1 VDEKLTERAK
11 LIYERDNNSPLFLRI
26 SDSYLQ
32 SNNPESAIS
41 ILENGLKNFPDHP
54 LAFIL
59 MGKANVMM
67 NELEMAE
74 YFFKKSS
81 ELLNT
86 NRTYTH
92 YKKEFNLP
100 DKQHSPFD
108 TSRGSVFIKSSKDDM
123 IKIDDVIQDKSQPV
137 EDRLAQIANELMNKR
152 LEQTDKFP
160 LRETDQKQYSPDK
173 SKLATETL
181 ANIYLSQGQKNEAIK
196 IYELLANR
204 NPGKKEYYLEKIR
217 DISSQ

>member
-160 LRETDQKQYSPDK
+160 LREGDQKQYSPDK

-204 NPGKKEYYLEKIR
+204 NPGKKEYFLEKIR
-217 DISSQ
+217 NIRSQ

>member
-1 VDEKLTERAK
+1 VDEKLTARAK

-26 SDSYLQ
+26 ADSYLQ
-32 SNNPESAIS
+32 SNSPESAIS
-41 ILENGLKNFPDHP
+41 ILENGLKNYPEHP

-59 MGKANVMM
+59 MGKANIMI
-67 NELEMAE
+67 NEKEMAE

-81 ELLNT
+81 ELLNS

-92 YKKEFNLP
+92 YKKEYNLP

-160 LRETDQKQYSPDK
+160 LREADQKQYSPDK

-196 IYELLANR
+196 IYKLLANR

>member
-1 VDEKLTERAK
+1 VDEKLTARAK

-26 SDSYLQ
+26 ADSYLQ

-41 ILENGLKNFPDHP
+41 ILETGLKNFPDHP
-54 LAFIL
+54 LGFIL

-67 NELEMAE
+67 KEIEMAE
-74 YFFKKSS
+74 YFFKKSG

-86 NRTYTH
+86 NRTYSH
-92 YKKEFNLP
+92 YKKEYKLP

-108 TSRGSVFIKSSKDDM
+108 TSRGSVFIKSSEDEMLKSEEL
-123 IKIDDVIQDKSQPV
+123 ITYKSQPV

-152 LEQTDKFP
+152 LEQTDNFP
-160 LRETDQKQYSPDK
+160 LKDAEQQQYSPDK

-196 IYELLANR
+196 IYELLADR
-204 NPGKKEYYLEKIR
+204 NSGKKEYYLEKIR
-217 DISSQ
+217 DISSK

>member
-1 VDEKLTERAK
+1 MDEKLTARAK

-26 SDSYLQ
+26 ADSYLQ
-32 SNNPESAIS
+32 SSNPEIAIS
-41 ILENGLKNFPDHP
+41 ILENGLKNYPEHP

-59 MGKANVMM
+59 MAKANVMM
-67 NELEMAE
+67 NEIEMAE

-81 ELLNT
+81 ELLNS

-100 DKQHSPFD
+100 DKKHSPFD
-108 TSRGSVFIKSSKDDM
+108 SSRGSVFINSSEGERL
-123 IKIDDVIQDKSQPV
+123 KIEEARHDKKQPV
-137 EDRLAQIANELMNKR
+137 EERLEQIAQELMNKR
-152 LEQTDKFP
+152 LEQTDNFP
-160 LRETDQKQYSPDK
+160 LRESDPKQYSPDK
-173 SKLATETL
+173 SKLATETM

-204 NPGKKEYYLEKIR
+204 NPGKKEYYLGKIR
-217 DISSQ
+217 DIKSQ

>member
-1 VDEKLTERAK
+1 MDEKLTARAK

-26 SDSYLQ
+26 ADSYLQ
-32 SNNPESAIS
+32 NGNPENAIS
-41 ILENGLKNFPDHP
+41 ILEEGLKNFPDHP

-59 MGKANVMM
+59 MGKANVMV
-67 NELEMAE
+67 NEIEMAE

-86 NRTYTH
+86 NQTYTY
-92 YKKEFNLP
+92 YKKEYNLP
-100 DKQHSPFD
+100 DKQSSPFD
-108 TSRGSVFIKSSKDDM
+108 SSRGSVFINSSADD
-123 IKIDDVIQDKSQPV
+123 ILKIEDLILEKSQPV
-137 EDRLAQIANELMNKR
+137 EERLEQIANELMNKR
-152 LEQTDKFP
+152 LEQTDNFP
-160 LRETDQKQYSPDK
+160 LRESDQQQYSPDK

-196 IYELLANR
+196 IYESLVNR

-217 DISSQ
+217 EIRSQ

>member
-1 VDEKLTERAK
+1 MDEKLTARAK

-26 SDSYLQ
+26 ADSYLQ

-41 ILENGLKNFPDHP
+41 ILETGLKNFPDHP

-67 NELEMAE
+67 NEIEMAE

-81 ELLNT
+81 EPLNT
-86 NRTYTH
+86 NRTYTY
-92 YKKEFNLP
+92 YKKEYKLP

-123 IKIDDVIQDKSQPV
+123 IKIDELIPDKSQPV

-152 LEQTDKFP
+152 LEQTGNFP
-160 LRETDQKQYSPDK
+160 LREAEQQKYSPDK

-204 NPGKKEYYLEKIR
+204 NHGKKEYYLEKIR
-217 DISSQ
+217 DISSK

>member
-1 VDEKLTERAK
+1 MDEKLTARAK

-26 SDSYLQ
+26 ADSYLQ

-41 ILENGLKNFPDHP
+41 ILETGLKNFPDHP

-59 MGKANVMM
+59 MGKANVMI
-67 NELEMAE
+67 NEIEMAE
-74 YFFKKSS
+74 YFFKKSG
-81 ELLNT
+81 ELLNS

-92 YKKEFNLP
+92 YKKEYKLP

-108 TSRGSVFIKSSKDDM
+108 TSRGSVFIKSSENDM
-123 IKIDDVIQDKSQPV
+123 IKIDDTIPDKSPPV

-152 LEQTDKFP
+152 LEQTDNFP
-160 LRETDQKQYSPDK
+160 LREADKQQYSPDK
-173 SKLATETL
+173 SKLATETM

-196 IYELLANR
+196 IYEWLANR

-217 DISSQ
+217 DIKLQ

>member
-1 VDEKLTERAK
+1 VDEKLTARAK

-26 SDSYLQ
+26 ADSYLQ

-41 ILENGLKNFPDHP
+41 ILETGLKNFPDHP

-59 MGKANVMM
+59 MGKANVMI
-67 NELEMAE
+67 NEIEMAE
-74 YFFKKSS
+74 YFFKKSG
-81 ELLNT
+81 ELLNS

-92 YKKEFNLP
+92 YKKEYKLP

-108 TSRGSVFIKSSKDDM
+108 TSRGSVFIKSSENDM
-123 IKIDDVIQDKSQPV
+123 IKIDDTIPDKSPPV

-152 LEQTDKFP
+152 LEQTDNVP
-160 LRETDQKQYSPDK
+160 LREADKQQYSPDK
-173 SKLATETL
+173 SKLATETM

-196 IYELLANR
+196 IYEWLANR

-217 DISSQ
+217 DIKLQ

>member
-1 VDEKLTERAK
+1 MDEKLTARAK

-26 SDSYLQ
+26 ADSYLQ
-32 SNNPESAIS
+32 SSNPESAIS
-41 ILENGLKNFPDHP
+41 ILEDGLKNYPDHP

-67 NELEMAE
+67 NEIEMAE
-74 YFFKKSS
+74 FFFKKSS
-81 ELLNT
+81 EPLNT

-108 TSRGSVFIKSSKDDM
+108 TSRGSVFIKSSEDEM
-123 IKIDDVIQDKSQPV
+123 LKIDELIPDKSQPV

-152 LEQTDKFP
+152 LEQTDKFL
-160 LRETDQKQYSPDK
+160 LREADQQHYSPDK
-173 SKLATETL
+173 SRLATETM

-196 IYELLANR
+196 IYELLADR
-204 NPGKKEYYLEKIR
+204 NPEKKEYYLEKIR
-217 DISSQ
+217 DIRSP

>member
-1 VDEKLTERAK
+1 VDEKLTARAK
-11 LIYERDNNSPLFLRI
+11 LIFELDNNSPLFLRI
-26 SDSYLQ
+26 ADSYLQ

-41 ILENGLKNFPDHP
+41 ILESGLINFPDHP

-59 MGKANVMM
+59 MGKANVMI
-67 NELEMAE
+67 NEIEMAE
-74 YFFKKSS
+74 FFFKKSS

-108 TSRGSVFIKSSKDDM
+108 TSRGSVFIKSSDDDTR
-123 IKIDDVIQDKSQPV
+123 IIDELIPDKSQPV
-137 EDRLAQIANELMNKR
+137 EDRLEQIANELMNKR
-152 LEQTDKFP
+152 LERTDNFP
-160 LRETDQKQYSPDK
+160 LKEADKQQYSPDK

-204 NPGKKEYYLEKIR
+204 NPGKKEYFLEKIR
-217 DISSQ
+217 NIRSQ

>member
-1 VDEKLTERAK
+1 VDEKLTARAK
-11 LIYERDNNSPLFLRI
+11 LIYEQDNHSPLFLRI
-26 SDSYLQ
+26 AESYLQ
-32 SNNPESAIS
+32 NNNPESAIS
-41 ILENGLKNFPDHP
+41 ILEDGLKIFPDHP

-59 MGKANVMM
+59 MGKANVML
-67 NELEMAE
+67 NEMEMAE
-74 YFFKKSS
+74 FFFKKSS

-108 TSRGSVFIKSSKDDM
+108 TSRGSVFIKSSDDDTR
-123 IKIDDVIQDKSQPV
+123 IIDELIPDKSQPV
-137 EDRLAQIANELMNKR
+137 EDRLEQIANELMNKR
-152 LEQTDKFP
+152 LERTDNFP
-160 LRETDQKQYSPDK
+160 LKEADKQQYSPDK

-204 NPGKKEYYLEKIR
+204 NPGKKEYFLEKIR
-217 DISSQ
+217 NIRSQ